1 MSWRSPNPRGSVRQ
15 PVQTFS
21 WSGVC
26 GRHFKWKIW
35 HDTLPCFNSR
45 SFKTTLRQKFRIHIF
60 HMDELDSVCPVWFF
74 LTGAVPASRRVS
86 GSVFSHGFPAVRLPA
101 GVVLPQRSPL
111 ELGRSDHAVG
121 PADPPAEGWIWNLQS
136 GTHPVF
142 TCSPVHFNLQRLGFD
157 VWCFILRPKQETLW
171 KWLKCCSKLFFFL
184 YSFYFKYYYLTLW
197 QIENW
202 TFRHFYPHLWL
213 CVLIYFQN

>member
-1 MSWRSPNPRGSVRQ
+1 MLSVVLCPGVLQTHVDLSDNQSRHSADLGSVEDILNEI
-15 PVQTFS
+15 S
-21 WSGVC
+21 
-26 GRHFKWKIW
+26 
-35 HDTLPCFNSR
+35 DTILYPASILDPLNDP
-45 SFKTTLRQKFRIHIF
+45 LRQKFKIHIF
-60 HMDELDSVCPVWFF
+60 YMDELDSVCPVWFF

-171 KWLKCCSKLFFFL
+171 KWLKCCSKLFFFSL
-184 YSFYFKYYYLTLW
+184 LFLF
-197 QIENW
+197 
-202 TFRHFYPHLWL
+202 
-213 CVLIYFQN
+213 

>member
-1 MSWRSPNPRGSVRQ
+1 MLSVVLCPGVLQTHVNLSDNQSTHSADLGSVEDILN
-15 PVQTFS
+15 
-21 WSGVC
+21 
-26 GRHFKWKIW
+26 KIS
-35 HDTLPCFNSR
+35 DTILYPASILDPLNDP
-45 SFKTTLRQKFRIHIF
+45 LRQKFKIHIF

-142 TCSPVHFNLQRLGFD
+142 TCSPGHFNLQRLCFD

-171 KWLKCCSKLFFFL
+171 KWLKCCSKLFFFSL
-184 YSFYFKYYYLTLW
+184 LFLF
-197 QIENW
+197 
-202 TFRHFYPHLWL
+202 
-213 CVLIYFQN
+213 